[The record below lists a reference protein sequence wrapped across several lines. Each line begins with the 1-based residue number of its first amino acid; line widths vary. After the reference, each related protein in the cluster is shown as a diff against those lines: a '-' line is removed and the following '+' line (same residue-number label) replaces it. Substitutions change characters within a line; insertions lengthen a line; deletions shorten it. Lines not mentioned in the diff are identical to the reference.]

1 MVPSTLIYWWEWWFF
16 FLIKVLQELCAL
28 KTSYSCHLNLHPF
41 FSWWH
46 SPVTW
51 PSAIF
56 FSIMAYSC
64 HRIWHERHMMLCHLN
79 PLVKG
84 THPLWWFESLSLG
97 SCGVCRGLRVRPKTG
112 GDPQYAPPVLGLN
125 PRLSQLCMVFISPPF
140 LFLLLSNPFFWPLPR
155 LWELFERMKGWLW
168 VNSEQYSP
176 D

>member
-1 MVPSTLIYWWEWWFF
+1 MEPRALCTEDELFLSPKPSSIFF
-16 FLIKVLQELCAL
+16 MMAQ
-28 KTSYSCHLNLHPF
+28 SCHLTLCH
-41 FSWWH
+41 
-46 SPVTW
+46 
-51 PSAIF
+51 F